1 MIRKCQIGTDVKV
14 NSHQPRF
21 FVSCLSLFS
30 AFPASQKVWGL
41 LWGLRFLKAVYACSF
56 LSIYAE
62 FWAYKNGDEGIRT
75 LDLSDANRTL
85 SQLSYAPIAFL
96 KLLNYNL
103 FFIIRQV
110 DFSRL

>member
-75 LDLSDANRTL
+75 RVRIPIYLLKIFSFQGKTMFLDWLTFWVF
-85 SQLSYAPIAFL
+85 Y
-96 KLLNYNL
+96 
-103 FFIIRQV
+103 
-110 DFSRL
+110 